1 MGISS
6 PSQESVYDYGLFLLN
21 QILQDSGR
29 LLEEW
34 PSMPQS
40 QEDWASLT
48 VNPLIAEQLNYD
60 HAALQA
66 DLEARLQQVNA
77 EQRTAYNCIV
87 ESVTDNLGKLFFVNG
102 PGGTGKTFLYNTIC
116 ARLRSLGT
124 IVLCVSSS
132 GISALLISGGRTAH
146 SMFKIPI
153 DGLDDRSVCSIAK
166 RSQRAELMRAAKV
179 IIWDEISAQHRYAVE
194 AVDRTLRDI
203 RGADQPFGGLTVVL
217 GGDFLQTLPVV
228 PKGSREAIVDAT
240 IQRSHLWAEIQ
251 ILRLHRNMRL
261 DAASADTQQFAQWLL
276 EVGNGTNMIGNNQ
289 VCLLIHVYMLGPT
302 NDSLSGRFS
311 RFHARP
317 HHGRPHQLHL
327 PRYRFQPTTTT

>member
-6 PSQESVYDYGLFLLN
+6 PSQESVYDYGLFLLD

-77 EQRTAYNCIV
+77 KQHTAYDCIV
-87 ESVTDNLGKLFFVNG
+87 ESVMDNLGKLFFVNG

-132 GISALLISGGRTAH
+132 GILALLISSGRTAH

-153 DGLDDRSVCSIAK
+153 DGLDDRSICSIAK

-179 IIWDEISAQHRYAVE
+179 IIWDEIGAQHRYAVE
-194 AVDRTLRDI
+194 AVDRTLRDT

-217 GGDFLQTLPVV
+217 GGDF
-228 PKGSREAIVDAT
+228 
-240 IQRSHLWAEIQ
+240 
-251 ILRLHRNMRL
+251 
-261 DAASADTQQFAQWLL
+261 
-276 EVGNGTNMIGNNQ
+276 
-289 VCLLIHVYMLGPT
+289 
-302 NDSLSGRFS
+302 
-311 RFHARP
+311 
-317 HHGRPHQLHL
+317 
-327 PRYRFQPTTTT
+327 